1 MGRKSNDILHI
12 MTISVSRST
21 KLSYLEWQQWL
32 YGCKVKFICTRKTIQ
47 NHWKQ
52 FHDWRKI
59 MLHILQR
66 QKKTSNPTR
75 LQRHCIPLILIYI
88 PWTYIPVQQS
98 SQNNNSWLRFFSTS
112 HPDRQQAGVH
122 IGILIFYLLAINP
135 QWNLASFS
143 FVSDSALLFP
153 EITKISSSTS
163 HKWFCSTIGIIVFS
177 TPLSPLLN

>member
-1 MGRKSNDILHI
+1 
-12 MTISVSRST
+12 
-21 KLSYLEWQQWL
+21 
-32 YGCKVKFICTRKTIQ
+32 
-47 NHWKQ
+47 
-52 FHDWRKI
+52 

-88 PWTYIPVQQS
+88 PWTYISVQQS
-98 SQNNNSWLRFFSTS
+98 SQNNNSWLRFFSAS

-153 EITKISSSTS
+153 EITKILSSTS

-177 TPLSPLLN
+177 TIVEPPHKLNHMISSLSMIWVFIVWILRRPQFSWRFSYEIFAPNFLSLFII